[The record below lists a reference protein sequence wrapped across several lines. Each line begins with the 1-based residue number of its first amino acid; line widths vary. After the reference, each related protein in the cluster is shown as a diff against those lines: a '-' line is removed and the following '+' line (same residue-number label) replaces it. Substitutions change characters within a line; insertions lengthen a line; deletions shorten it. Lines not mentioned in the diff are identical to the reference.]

1 MADSNATARIGA
13 HRPPGEDQVT
23 KMKMLT
29 AVLIL
34 SAAVATPVFAQDAS
48 VVAPHPARAHD
59 RNYRGTYNQ
68 VNAPSYDVAPVTR
81 DGIGVREVRDPSR
94 VGGEDPSFNPA
105 S

>member
-1 MADSNATARIGA
+1 M
-13 HRPPGEDQVT
+13 T
-23 KMKMLT
+23 KMKTLS

-34 SAAVATPVFAQDAS
+34 SAAVATPVFAQDTS

-68 VNAPSYDVAPVTR
+68 VNGPSYVAPLSR
-81 DGIGVREVRDPSR
+81 DGLGAREIRDPSR
-94 VGGEDPSFNPA
+94 IGGEDPSFNPP

>member
-1 MADSNATARIGA
+1 M
-13 HRPPGEDQVT
+13 T
-23 KMKMLT
+23 KMKTLS

-68 VNAPSYDVAPVTR
+68 VNGPAYDVTPVTR
-81 DGIGVREVRDPSR
+81 DGAGAREVRDPSR
-94 VGGEDPSFNPA
+94 PGGADPSFNPP

>member
-1 MADSNATARIGA
+1 M
-13 HRPPGEDQVT
+13 T
-23 KMKMLT
+23 KMKTL

-34 SAAVATPVFAQDAS
+34 SAAIATPVFAQDAS
-48 VVAPHPARAHD
+48 VVAPHRARAHD

-68 VNAPSYDVAPVTR
+68 VNGPSYVTPVTR
-81 DGIGVREVRDPSR
+81 DSLGAREARDPSR

>member
-1 MADSNATARIGA
+1 M
-13 HRPPGEDQVT
+13 T
-23 KMKMLT
+23 KMKTLS

-68 VNAPSYDVAPVTR
+68 VNRPSYDAR
-81 DGIGVREVRDPSR
+81 DSAGAREVRDPSR
-94 VGGEDPSFNPA
+94 PGGEDPSFNPA